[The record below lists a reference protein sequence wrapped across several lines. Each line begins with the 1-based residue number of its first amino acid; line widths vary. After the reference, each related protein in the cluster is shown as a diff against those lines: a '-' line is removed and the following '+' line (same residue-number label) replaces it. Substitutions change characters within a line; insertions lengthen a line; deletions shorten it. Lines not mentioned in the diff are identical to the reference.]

1 MTGPSDEGGVRY
13 QSRQSLHRAIADA
26 RRFELAKAAI
36 QGILA
41 GRQPGA
47 AYSPNSIAEAAI
59 LLADALL
66 ARLEG
71 QTPEEGEGP

>member
-1 MTGPSDEGGVRY
+1 MTGSSDEGGVRY
-13 QSRQSLHRAIADA
+13 QSRQSLNRAIADV
-26 RRFELAKAAI
+26 RRFELAKAAL
-36 QGILA
+36 QGLLA
-41 GRQPGA
+41 GRVVGGA
-47 AYSPNSIAEAAI
+47 YTPDSMALAAV